1 MLKQERYDRHVGMQG
16 MGSGCAA
23 TPMVRYQQ
31 VELNSLIRAANLLRL
46 VLAVLL
52 ATSGCIPAASGRRPL
67 LLAPSLPRPDVPV
80 PVHDYAVGLA
90 GAGAE
95 VLPPGQLEP
104 TSLPEEPLLPSR
116 PEAAR
121 LRPIRLHEA
130 IRMAL
135 QNNEVLVRA
144 SGGTAAVE
152 NGPNL
157 GFGTL
162 GRTIYDPA
170 LFETEIERQL
180 ARFDARW
187 ETSLFW
193 DSIDV
198 PFGSVA
204 SQFQGFRRDIFQGQT
219 VLRKPLI
226 TGGEVSI
233 GFNTNYQFRRVITPL
248 LQGLINPEYE
258 TQLVFAIRHPLGG
271 PDAGGRFGGAG
282 VEYNRV
288 PIMIARINADQELWQ
303 FKENLMI
310 MVRDVEEAYW
320 NLYGSQVQYQ
330 TLLRAV
336 EQSWRYVRDLEEA
349 NRVGKADPAELLEAR
364 AQLDD
369 LREALLQAKAGRR
382 GAAGL
387 PFDGLLV
394 AEARL
399 RALIGLPPHDGTRL
413 VAVDEPTIAP
423 VELDWDAVIRDAYR
437 YRPQLA
443 LHRLNV
449 LEQRQRWIR
458 ARGQLRPQIDV
469 GAQFQINGL
478 DSTFDGSL
486 DVLTD
491 GNFNDYQFDIQITVP
506 LGYRRELADA
516 QTALLQI
523 AAAKARLYQAMRET
537 DHTIAELYR
546 EVDLA
551 RERYLIARDQL
562 RTAQDRLKV
571 NVAQWE
577 AGQQDR
583 SVVNLR
589 LVQAIEGLRR
599 AQLAELEARV
609 NYNIALVRLEHAK
622 GTLLSYDNIHFHPGP
637 WAVRVEMVTPTE
649 TEQTPSGPDQPASI
663 PQPPDAS
670 QPAEPAAAHSA
681 PSETPSDRAA
691 NAEGR
696 LGQSESVT
704 VGERDRPSGPGP
716 VVGANGWHASASE
729 IGEQPVAPPALPSAP
744 ERSIS
749 PEPQLLELPS
759 AEPD

>member
-1 MLKQERYDRHVGMQG
+1 
-16 MGSGCAA
+16 
-23 TPMVRYQQ
+23 MVRHRQR
-31 VELNSLIRAANLLRL
+31 ELNSSIRAAACLRL
-46 VLAVLL
+46 ILAVLI
-52 ATSGCIPAASGRRPL
+52 AAGGCIPAVPAHRPL
-67 LLAPSLPRPDVPV
+67 VLSPPVARPDVAIPLE
-80 PVHDYAVGLA
+80 HYAVGLA
-90 GAGAE
+90 RSGADVVPGSYSDP
-95 VLPPGQLEP
+95 VDVPP
-104 TSLPEEPLLPSR
+104 EPLLPSR

-135 QNNEVLVRA
+135 ENNEVLVRA
-144 SGGTAAVE
+144 GGGVAAVE

-219 VLRKPLI
+219 ILRKPLI

-233 GFNTNYQFRRVITPL
+233 GFNTSYQFRRVITPL

-282 VEYNRV
+282 VAYNRV

-330 TLLRAV
+330 ALLRAV

-364 AQLDD
+364 AQLDS
-369 LREALLQAKAGRR
+369 LREALLQAKAGQR

-399 RALIGLPPHDGTRL
+399 RALIGLPPYDGTRL
-413 VAVDEPTIAP
+413 VAVDEPTLAP
-423 VELDWDAVIRDAYR
+423 VELDWESVIREAYR

-491 GNFNDYQFDIQITVP
+491 GNFNDYQFDIQVTVP

-537 DHTIAELYR
+537 DHTIAQLYR

-551 RERYLIARDQL
+551 RERFLIARDQL
-562 RTAQDRLKV
+562 RTAQQRLEV
-571 NVAQWE
+571 NIAQWE

-599 AQLAELEARV
+599 AQLAEVEARV
-609 NYNIALVRLEHAK
+609 NYNIALIRLEHAK

-637 WAVRVEMVTPTE
+637 WAVRVEMAVPEEPAEQRSGDEPARSETAPDGKSQQVDAATVQPVPIAQASAPGTAVPGTE
-649 TEQTPSGPDQPASI
+649 ARNPDG
-663 PQPPDAS
+663 QPPSTGKQPSAPRAAAKRDGWRAAASPPPAHGPTPHSHSS
-670 QPAEPAAAHSA
+670 QPA
-681 PSETPSDRAA
+681 
-691 NAEGR
+691 
-696 LGQSESVT
+696 Q
-704 VGERDRPSGPGP
+704 RP
-716 VVGANGWHASASE
+716 
-729 IGEQPVAPPALPSAP
+729 PVAPEPLDLPAATG
-744 ERSIS
+744 
-749 PEPQLLELPS
+749 
-759 AEPD
+759 D

>member
-1 MLKQERYDRHVGMQG
+1 MMRQRWCGQTR
-16 MGSGCAA
+16 S
-23 TPMVRYQQ
+23 
-31 VELNSLIRAANLLRL
+31 
-46 VLAVLL
+46 VLARARILL
-52 ATSGCIPAASGRRPL
+52 GLLGATLTACIPA
-67 LLAPSLPRPDVPV
+67 LPRHTVEPPATARLFRDQPV
-80 PVHDYAVGLA
+80 LFDLYTKGLSISASEAIPA
-90 GAGAE
+90 GYTDPMTT
-95 VLPPGQLEP
+95 PPP
-104 TSLPEEPLLPSR
+104 PLLPSN
-116 PEAAR
+116 PDAAK
-121 LRPIRLHEA
+121 LRPITLQEA
-130 IRMAL
+130 IRLAL

-144 SGGTAAVE
+144 GAGTAPQE

-157 GFGTL
+157 GFGTA

-187 ETSLFW
+187 ETQLFW
-193 DSIDV
+193 NSIDV
-198 PFGSVA
+198 PFGSVV
-204 SQFQGFRRDIFQGQT
+204 SQFQGFRRDLFQGQT

-226 TGGEVSI
+226 TGGEVTL
-233 GFNTNYQFRRVITPL
+233 GFNTNYQFRRVVTPL

-258 TQLVFAIRHPLGG
+258 TQLVFGIRHPLGG

-282 VEYNRV
+282 VAYNRV

-320 NLYGSQVQYQ
+320 GLYASQVQYQ

-349 NRVGKADPAELLEAR
+349 EKVGRAQPAELLEAR
-364 AQLDD
+364 AQLDN

-399 RALIGLPPHDGTRL
+399 RGLIGLPPYDGTRL

-423 VELDWDAVIRDAYR
+423 VELDWDSIVRDAYR

-469 GAQFQINGL
+469 GAQFRVNGL
-478 DSTFDGSL
+478 ASKFDDSV

-491 GNFNDYQFDIQITVP
+491 GNFNDWQFDIQVTVP

-516 QTALLQI
+516 QAALLQI
-523 AAAKARLYQAMRET
+523 ATARARLYQALRET
-537 DHTIAELYR
+537 DHTLAELYR
-546 EVDLA
+546 DVDLA
-551 RERYLIARDQL
+551 RERHRIALDRL
-562 RTAQDRLKV
+562 KTAQDRLQV
-571 NVAQWE
+571 NLAQWE

-589 LVQAIEGLRR
+589 LVQAIEGLRQ

-609 NYNIALVRLEHAK
+609 AYNIALVRLEHAK
-622 GTLLSYDNIHFHPGP
+622 GTLLAYDNIHFKPGP
-637 WAVRVEMVTPTE
+637 SSVRIEMLTPVQPDRSSAQQAESSEVGAHPPAAGESGRGSTAAGVDTTAPRAADSPLPSPAPE
-649 TEQTPSGPDQPASI
+649 PTVSAPLASTGTATAGSGQPTALPGEADVDRVSAPARRSQEQKSA
-663 PQPPDAS
+663 PPIRS
-670 QPAEPAAAHSA
+670 QQEPAVD
-681 PSETPSDRAA
+681 P
-691 NAEGR
+691 R
-696 LGQSESVT
+696 L
-704 VGERDRPSGPGP
+704 
-716 VVGANGWHASASE
+716 
-729 IGEQPVAPPALPSAP
+729 IPPPPRSRRLDLPP
-744 ERSIS
+744 FH
-749 PEPQLLELPS
+749 
-759 AEPD
+759 